1 MNPLRY
7 VARYLFR
14 RSLLETGPAHTFA
27 RLCTSQHL
35 EDLQLLAS
43 LTAIVAIGIIYGIVT
58 GMLASNA
65 TFVGGLVAATAA
77 VLNWAYQSGSRR
89 IGAVDLFACEIS
101 VICRVN
107 LVVNFAQTSVDQA
120 ARAHGFAERPTNR
133 ATQESSDALT
143 DAEDRDPGKFTSEEH
158 ARL

>member
-1 MNPLRY
+1 
-7 VARYLFR
+7 
-14 RSLLETGPAHTFA
+14 
-27 RLCTSQHL
+27 
-35 EDLQLLAS
+35 
-43 LTAIVAIGIIYGIVT
+43 
-58 GMLASNA
+58 MLASNA